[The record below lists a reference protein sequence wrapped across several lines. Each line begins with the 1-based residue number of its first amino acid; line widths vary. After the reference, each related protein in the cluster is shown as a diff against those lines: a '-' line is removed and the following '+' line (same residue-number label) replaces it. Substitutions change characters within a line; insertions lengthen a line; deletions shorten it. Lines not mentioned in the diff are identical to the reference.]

1 MQTKSLN
8 VGLWI
13 LDWACW
19 NLGVLRRIIQRRAP
33 LQGSSKCFD
42 LMKFSAG
49 DCRTALF
56 ENTSNHEGHEG
67 CEKRMSS
74 TDPAGKGPEK
84 KKKRSFS
91 WECPICL
98 KPPKWP
104 DKGRFGEG
112 FCRDNITPPC
122 GIWRVCLFIL
132 EGKNDACFRKAS
144 QMPTKKKQKKMPRT
158 RCGML
163 FSQHVVLHIWPNTTQ
178 HRDGEL
184 QRRKSLHMKRLGGIG
199 IIPCE
204 PLPFPEIVNH
214 ACSRK
219 IRILIPILIADH
231 ANPNFIQKLVFW
243 TLKSCWVF
251 FSATVDHSL
260 GKKTMS

>member
-74 TDPAGKGPEK
+74 TDPAGKGPKKK

-144 QMPTKKKQKKMPRT
+144 QMPTKKNKKKCPGHVVG
-158 RCGML
+158 CCFHSML
-163 FSQHVVLHIWPNTTQ
+163 FYTFDQTPPS
-178 HRDGEL
+178 
-184 QRRKSLHMKRLGGIG
+184 
-199 IIPCE
+199 
-204 PLPFPEIVNH
+204 IVMGSCNV
-214 ACSRK
+214 
-219 IRILIPILIADH
+219 
-231 ANPNFIQKLVFW
+231 ANPFTWK
-243 TLKSCWVF
+243 
-251 FSATVDHSL
+251 
-260 GKKTMS
+260 G